1 MNSTIYKK
9 EMDNKYYKVNINDFN
24 SNLLTISQVEK
35 TDKFN
40 VKYNDKLMKIYS
52 LSKHDSYGI
61 KKINNIYKISCIFK
75 DDDYKNIYIEIY
87 KKIKKILN
95 KNKDI
100 IIKHP
105 LGDDNGKTID
115 FTIDK
120 YTNIINIT
128 QNDAIPIFYK
138 DLETLLYKNIEFLPI
153 IIFPYIEIKNNVIF
167 LNFILKELYIKIKY
181 EYNFNEINNIFQNI
195 SLSENETKLNN
206 NSKGKG
212 KIYNLDNNN

>member
-1 MNSTIYKK
+1 MNSIIYKK

-24 SNLLTISQVEK
+24 SNLLTISQVEE

-61 KKINNIYKISCIFK
+61 KKVNNIYKISCIFK

-181 EYNFNEINNIFQNI
+181 EYNFNELNNIFQNI

>member
-1 MNSTIYKK
+1 
-9 EMDNKYYKVNINDFN
+9 MDNKYYKVNINDFN

-120 YTNIINIT
+120 YTNIINI
-128 QNDAIPIFYK
+128 
-138 DLETLLYKNIEFLPI
+138 L
-153 IIFPYIEIKNNVIF
+153 
-167 LNFILKELYIKIKY
+167 IL
-181 EYNFNEINNIFQNI
+181 
-195 SLSENETKLNN
+195 
-206 NSKGKG
+206 
-212 KIYNLDNNN
+212 

>member
-1 MNSTIYKK
+1 
-9 EMDNKYYKVNINDFN
+9 MDNKYYKVNINDFN
-24 SNLLTISQVEK
+24 SNLLTISQVEG

-52 LSKHDSYGI
+52 LSKHNSYGI
-61 KKINNIYKISCIFK
+61 KKVNNIYKISCIFK

-181 EYNFNEINNIFQNI
+181 EYNFNELNNIFQNI

>member
-24 SNLLTISQVEK
+24 SNLLTISQVEG

-52 LSKHDSYGI
+52 LSKHNSYGI
-61 KKINNIYKISCIFK
+61 KKVNNIYKISCIFK

-181 EYNFNEINNIFQNI
+181 EYNFNELNNIFQNI